1 MMGIGIHTI
10 VLLPGVESENFE
22 QFMIKEV
29 FPRTAELRGSVNRG
43 GVSAIRSQHLLKSE
57 VDDRIMYWWL
67 IKDSG
72 ALNSRSTGDIINSM
86 YDIVRDKLE
95 AFGTRESSSTY
106 VVIDSLDIGP
116 RDSTGRPLG
125 SPKSGSDI

>member
-29 FPRTAELRGSVNRG
+29 FPRTAELPGSVNRE
-43 GVSAIRSQHLLKSE
+43 GVSAIKSQHLLKSE
-57 VDDRIMYWWL
+57 VDDRIMYLWL

-72 ALNSRSTGDIINSM
+72 ALSSRSTGDIINSM

-116 RDSTGRPLG
+116 RDSIGRPLG